1 MNGRGFSPS
10 YANLVK
16 ESQSKKPPYA
26 RDARGGREP
35 RGVFRSEQK
44 QHEADLR
51 ATDMMRN
58 SIKSPQ

>member
-16 ESQSKKPPYA
+16 DSQSKKPPYE

-35 RGVFRSEQK
+35 RGVFRSE
-44 QHEADLR
+44 
-51 ATDMMRN
+51 
-58 SIKSPQ
+58 